1 MYGRCPYH
9 KVSIPT
15 TILAGT
21 LVLLSVVS
29 CTTTGINRGQLNL
42 ISTAQEVEMGDRFAE
57 EIAKQYT
64 FLDVPDIQHYVRD
77 VGGRLVAVS
86 DRTDIEYHFTVV
98 DDRDHVN
105 AFALPGGWV
114 YVHSGLLERADNEG
128 ELAAVLAHEI
138 GHVAARHHTE
148 EMTKLLGY
156 SLLVQLVLGEDPNQ
170 YAALATELFGTLGR
184 LKFSRNNELESDELA
199 LEYLSRAGYR
209 PDALISFLE
218 KLHRM
223 ENEEPSK
230 IAAFL
235 STHPIGPVRLE
246 RARNVARQYPA
257 PGSSA
262 DLTYRYQSTVRTPL
276 ARYYGS
282 PPETRAD

>member
-1 MYGRCPYH
+1 MCGCRPYH
-9 KVSIPT
+9 KIPSAIT
-15 TILAGT
+15 TCACT
-21 LVLLSVVS
+21 MALLCLIS
-29 CTTTGINRGQLNL
+29 CTTIGINRGQINL
-42 ISTAQEVEMGDRFAE
+42 ISTAQEVEMGTRFAD
-57 EIAKQYT
+57 EIAKQYR
-64 FLDVPDIQHYVRD
+64 FLDVPSIQQYTRE
-77 VGGRLVAVS
+77 VGARLAAVS
-86 DRTDIEYHFTVV
+86 DRTDIEYHFTVI

-114 YVHSGLLERADNEG
+114 YVHTGLLDRADDEG

-235 STHPIGPVRLE
+235 STHPIGQVRLA